1 MDAYYRI
8 TGSTASDRG
17 PSGEEAYRSVEH
29 VEHFDGR
36 VFAGGAGDVHRLDVC
51 GVVEVD
57 QFFGDL
63 GDWQGASHVSKSG
76 DK

>member
-1 MDAYYRI
+1 MLWMHT
-8 TGSTASDRG
+8 TGLQDLQHQT
-17 PSGEEAYRSVEH
+17 EEAYRSVEH